1 MTERRTKVIRIALI
15 LTGIGAIYTLFAH
28 FTGIGIPCPI
38 YWITGL
44 QCPGCGISR
53 MFLSMLRLDF
63 LAAFHYNPAVFCLL
77 PIFFLVGARKV
88 YLYIRYN
95 KRNDFFCDV
104 IIWIMIAVLMLF
116 GILRNLI
123 K

>member
-15 LTGIGAIYTLFAH
+15 LTGIGALYALFDH

-38 YWITGL
+38 YWVTGL

-63 LAAFHYNPAVFCLL
+63 SAAFHYNSAVFCLL
-77 PIFFLVGARKV
+77 PVFLLVGARKV

-95 KRNDFFCDV
+95 KRKDRLCDV
-104 IIWIMIAVLMLF
+104 IIWILISVILLF
-116 GILRNLI
+116 GILRNLL
-123 K
+123 

>member
-15 LTGIGAIYTLFAH
+15 LTGIGALYALFVH

-38 YWITGL
+38 YWVTGL

-63 LAAFHYNPAVFCLL
+63 SAAFHYNSAVFCLL
-77 PIFFLVGARKV
+77 PVFLLVGARKV

-95 KRNDFFCDV
+95 KRKDRLCDV
-104 IIWIMIAVLMLF
+104 IIWILIAVLLLF
-116 GILRNLI
+116 GILRNLL
-123 K
+123 